1 LNYSLWDYFT
11 PLLIVV
17 SNIAR
22 LFLLECEVIE
32 DRRIAVRME
41 EMRMFEAME
50 DISDLQNQSKK
61 EAADREGGDII
72 LLNNMVDIQEELQR
86 ITLDNFGKVEVRK

>member
-1 LNYSLWDYFT
+1 VGLFYSYSSHCF
-11 PLLIVV
+11 

-22 LFLLECEVIE
+22 LSLLECEVIE

-61 EAADREGGDII
+61 EAANREGGDII

-86 ITLDNFGKVEVRK
+86 ITLDNFGKVESRK